1 MHSVVLPQ
9 LEAACRE
16 IFEQVYDV
24 LERGASQSIADACA
38 RPLSTAIDR
47 LNEAS
52 YPAEAFVACLL
63 LA

>member
-24 LERGASQSIADACA
+24 LERGASQSIADACS
-38 RPLSTAIDR
+38 RPFSTAIDR
-47 LNEAS
+47 LEEAR
-52 YPAEAFVACLL
+52 YPAVAFVAC
-63 LA
+63 